1 LIIIRFVHIKCRKS
15 MSYEAVGFDYIEE
28 EREMEDFD
36 NEFEDENYGRDGGE
50 LGLDDYDMVGDLA
63 PLVSI

>member
-1 LIIIRFVHIKCRKS
+1 

-63 PLVSI
+63 PFVSI